1 MSKKAWVVG
10 GVLTLVAGVAA
21 LVAVPPWLQ
30 RRERAQALTEALE
43 ASEALLRELD
53 ACVIEGGPSDTDLGQ
68 FITDRLLLDRE
79 YQHRY
84 VACVRAY
91 DEANRAL
98 VDALDEGEDEPEVFV
113 ELRERAAWMREHG
126 DSELL
131 NPDLAEICRERETT
145 VARLTALEAA
155 LGRDGPTPRPLSC
168 PTEHPVLERRLTRIR
183 AKAEGPSESWDT
195 ARTPEGRVV
204 MWRPASDQTPAVI
217 VSIAPGGEQTSV
229 ELPPYLDRPHDAE
242 LLRWGPRGPIAVVDA
257 EAAKERGE
265 PVQLAVWNPD
275 APSGGAFELRPLPP
289 DVGLPDELWPTP
301 TRWYLASRG
310 FDRSDPTKLML
321 LVSDDEGR
329 SFRRLVPSL
338 PELSVPL
345 RFELW
350 GHADDSGLLML
361 AIRKTLGPKESD
373 ETLRERP
380 PTLQIGVA
388 RVDADLERQ
397 PALEVGTLELEHD
410 GLHGAGVNKLSIT
423 RPCVVEGG
431 AMAVVAGT
439 FVVRVDGVELELVHQ
454 FEPDQRPRLDTVA
467 VACHGREL
475 VMVSRRAVEAEP
487 PTLADGTESQDGPL
501 VRHVC
506 NAEGC
511 DAGELV
517 SDWASGAALRPTEAG
532 VRGVVDI
539 GIGPAAGVYIIDEP
553 PGGPIEKRELIGN
566 PYSLG
571 VIEWD
576 GLRFSL
582 DQRVRVEWGW
592 F

>member
-1 MSKKAWVVG
+1 MSKKARVVG

-98 VDALDEGEDEPEVFV
+98 VEVLGEREDEPEVLV

-126 DSELL
+126 DSELF
-131 NPDLAEICRERETT
+131 NPDLAEICQERETT
-145 VARLTALEAA
+145 LARLTALEAA
-155 LGRDGPTPRPLSC
+155 LGRDGPSLRPLSC
-168 PTEHPVLERRLTRIR
+168 PTEHPVQERPLTRIR
-183 AKAEGPSESWDT
+183 AKVEGPSESWST

-204 MWRPASDQTPAVI
+204 MWRPASDQTPAEI

-229 ELPPYLDRPHDAE
+229 DLDRPHDAE

-257 EAAKERGE
+257 E

-275 APSGGAFELRPLPP
+275 VPPGGAFELRPLPP
-289 DVGLPDELWPTP
+289 DVGQPDELWPTP

-329 SFRRLVPSL
+329 SFRRLAPSL
-338 PELSVPL
+338 PELPVPL

-361 AIRKTLGPKESD
+361 TIRKTLGPEESD
-373 ETLRERP
+373 ETLREHP
-380 PTLQIGVA
+380 PTVQIGVV
-388 RVDADLERQ
+388 RVDADLDRQ
-397 PALEVGTLELEHD
+397 PALEVGALELEHD

-454 FEPDQRPRLDTVA
+454 FEPDQRPRLHTLT

-475 VMVSRRAVEAEP
+475 VMISRRAVEGEP
-487 PTLADGTESQDGPL
+487 PTLANGTESQGGPL

-517 SDWASGAALRPTEAG
+517 SDWASGAELRPTEAG

-539 GIGPAAGVYIIDEP
+539 GIGPAAGVYVIDEP
-553 PGGPIEKRELIGN
+553 PGGPIERRELIGN
-566 PYSLG
+566 PYSFG

-582 DQRVRVEWGW
+582 NQRVRVEWGW